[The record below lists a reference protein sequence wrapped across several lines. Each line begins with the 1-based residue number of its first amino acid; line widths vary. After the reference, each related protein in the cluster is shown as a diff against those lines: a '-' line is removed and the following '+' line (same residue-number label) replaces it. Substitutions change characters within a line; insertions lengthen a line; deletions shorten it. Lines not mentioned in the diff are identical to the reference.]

1 MDVGGARQSRGHVS
15 LSRVHKAP
23 EGRAERQASLGGRKP
38 IPTAWGAWVGSD
50 LPVSGSMR
58 VEAGGFAVGIC
69 ILGVRLLVSSSF
81 LSGCVPSTSV
91 GLVNIFW
98 PLGPGRAGMEVQLC
112 QAPPP
117 TASHLDSPYLLTQSD
132 SSC

>member
-38 IPTAWGAWVGSD
+38 IRTAWGAWVGSD

-69 ILGVRLLVSSSF
+69 ILGVRLLVSYSF
-81 LSGCVPSTSV
+81 FS
-91 GLVNIFW
+91 
-98 PLGPGRAGMEVQLC
+98 
-112 QAPPP
+112 
-117 TASHLDSPYLLTQSD
+117 
-132 SSC
+132 